1 MVQEERESLRKSL
14 MIEDE
19 ENTPQGGGDGNEHVT
34 TLQEENEQ
42 LLSNTVSW
50 VGKVVFWVG
59 AYGIFV
65 AVVADT

>member
-19 ENTPQGGGDGNEHVT
+19 ENTPQGGGDGSEHVT

-42 LLSNTVSW
+42 LLSNTVS
-50 VGKVVFWVG
+50 
-59 AYGIFV
+59 
-65 AVVADT
+65 